1 MKTNPLGLDIGASS
15 IKAVLFNGEEKH
27 ISLAAAMTAPSPPKG
42 MLSEAPLDEE
52 EMARA
57 IVHLLSEAKSTTTT
71 VNIALPDNKV
81 YTKVLEMPS
90 LSDKELSSAIYW
102 EAEQYIPV
110 PLETITLDWKVL
122 KRPEKTD
129 TDNKMQVLLV
139 GAPMQLIQKY
149 QKILGMAGLTI
160 EYIETE
166 ILSVIRAL
174 MYPYMQNK
182 DTIFPSTIIVNIGAM
197 TTSLAIIKGGI
208 IVFTY
213 AIAIGGAALNR
224 AIAADFGFS
233 LNQAEEYKK
242 TYGISKQELG
252 GKISESTKPILLSV
266 VGEIKKAIAFYKDKY
281 KNDAPIQQVLL
292 TGGTAKLPGID
303 SFFAENIGIETA
315 TANPWQVL
323 NNQEVPR
330 EIIDNAADY
339 TIAIGL
345 ALRSYE

>member
-1 MKTNPLGLDIGASS
+1 MKTNPLGLDIGASTT
-15 IKAVLFNGEEKH
+15 KAVAFNVDMNH
-27 ISLAAAMTAPSPPKG
+27 ISLAAAMTVPTPPKG

-52 EMARA
+52 EISRSIMQLVTETK
-57 IVHLLSEAKSTTTT
+57 ISSTS

-129 TDNKMQVLLV
+129 ENNKMQVLLV
-139 GAPMQLIQKY
+139 GAPTQLIEKY
-149 QKILGMAGLTI
+149 QKILAMAGLNI
-160 EYIETE
+160 GYIETE

-174 MYPYMQNK
+174 MYPYMQQKNSV
-182 DTIFPSTIIVNIGAM
+182 FPSTVIVNIGAM

-213 AIAIGGAALNR
+213 AIAIGGAALSR

-233 LNQAEEYKK
+233 VSQAEEYKK
-242 TYGISKQELG
+242 TYGISKQDLG
-252 GKISESTKPILLSV
+252 GKISESTKPVLLSI

-303 SFFAENIGIETA
+303 SFFAENIEIETA

-323 NNQEVPR
+323 TNQEVPR